1 MPLRG
6 RGDPEV
12 AGVPGALRAGPF
24 LARSGRPRRPIL
36 ADRGD
41 RGVFHAL
48 RSGDPATEGRA
59 FQLGEGEFTLGR
71 DPASSLVLDERGLSR
86 RHAVIRRGPSGW
98 EIRDLGSSNGIRVKG
113 HRMDAALLS
122 EGDEIRVGLFRPRLL
137 RRPGPAR
144 SRAAGPRLRRPRLRL
159 AGVLRP
165 GLGRG
170 APRPPS
176 ASSTEG
182 RPWSPRR
189 GSGARRTPAV
199 HPRRRSR
206 LLEPEGVP
214 SRGGRPTATAPPEPT
229 PAAPLLP
236 DEPLPPASAWPPPPD
251 PVVEAEVDRAA
262 ASLEAAF
269 RAGNVDEVFVHVH
282 PAATESLRAA
292 FGPRAAELP
301 RVAMLLATRKL
312 VVAEEAW
319 AEYEVTED
327 GRAFAVVFE
336 KVEGRWLLSSL

>member
-1 MPLRG
+1 MAYFTLFG
-6 RGDPEV
+6 
-12 AGVPGALRAGPF
+12 PGIP
-24 LARSGRPRRPIL
+24 
-36 ADRGD
+36 
-41 RGVFHAL
+41 
-48 RSGDPATEGRA
+48 TEGSA
-59 FQLGEGEFTLGR
+59 FQLGESEFTLGR
-71 DPASSLVLDERGLSR
+71 DPASSLVLDDRKLSR

-98 EIRDLGSSNGIRVKG
+98 EIHDLGSSNGIRVQG
-113 HRMDAALLS
+113 HRLDSALLS
-122 EGDEIRVGLFRPRLL
+122 DGDEIRLGPFVLVFSGDRVARSTADPSCATASSCGSPSGDRPRSAPCPPFASSPEG
-137 RRPGPAR
+137 RPGLLVAGL
-144 SRAAGPRLRRPRLRL
+144 AAAVLLPSIL
-159 AGVLRP
+159 AGVAVLSSRK
-165 GLGRG
+165 
-170 APRPPS
+170 
-176 ASSTEG
+176 ASRTE
-182 RPWSPRR
+182 
-189 GSGARRTPAV
+189 AA
-199 HPRRRSR
+199 
-206 LLEPEGVP
+206 
-214 SRGGRPTATAPPEPT
+214 PTATTPPEPT

-236 DEPLPPASAWPPPPD
+236 DEPLPPRSAWPPPPD

-301 RVAMLLATRKL
+301 RVAVLLATRKL